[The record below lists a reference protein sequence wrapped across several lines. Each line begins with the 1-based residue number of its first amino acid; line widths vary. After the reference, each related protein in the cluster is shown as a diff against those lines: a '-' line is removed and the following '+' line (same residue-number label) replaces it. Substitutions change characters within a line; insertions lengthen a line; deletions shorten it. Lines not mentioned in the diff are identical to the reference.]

1 MTDYRFKITPDFI
14 DHNSEG
20 SLDTSIHNGASIQRT
35 GFIEVYNGTDR
46 KIVVVN
52 DNDTF
57 NDAMQSPS
65 YVLTPIVVTNSAE
78 GGYMA
83 NMTVYGTVVSEGS
96 SSVIEYGWVWSYD
109 ENPTTDDNKVTSGTG
124 SFTGSY
130 HSASS
135 PSSMEPGEPIYV
147 RAYARNAYGT
157 SYGSQLIGEAYL
169 CFVEGT
175 MVTLS
180 SGDQKP
186 IEQVTYDDSL
196 LVWNFDEGKFDESKP
211 LWICNPFYLPNHRMM
226 KFSDGSKLSVASFD
240 IGHRIF
246 NMQSNRF
253 TNLNSP
259 ETPFGTETLTD
270 SGKTVALIGD
280 ELILK
285 KCRFYNII
293 THKHINIFA
302 NGLLTSCK
310 LNNIYNIENMKYI
323 KDERRLRGI
332 EEFGVC
338 NEVYEGLR
346 LAEQPDYL
354 GLKAKAKLI
363 SNSLKRLCKV
373 A

>member
-1 MTDYRFKITPDFI
+1 MTDYKFKITPNFI

-20 SLDTSIHNGASIQRT
+20 SLDTSLHNGVSIQRT
-35 GFIEVYNGTDR
+35 GFIEVFNGTDR
-46 KIVVVN
+46 KIVAVK
-52 DNDTF
+52 DNETF
-57 NDAMQSPS
+57 NNVMEAPS
-65 YVLTPIVVTNSAE
+65 YVLTPVVTTDSAE
-78 GGYMA
+78 GGYVA
-83 NMTVYGTVVSEGS
+83 NMTVYGTIVSQGS
-96 SSVIEYGWVWSYD
+96 SPVSEYGWVWSYS
-109 ENPTTDDNKVTSGTG
+109 ENPTTSDNKVITG
-124 SFTGSY
+124 SDSFIGAY
-130 HSASS
+130 NSASS
-135 PSSMEPGEPIYV
+135 PSSMDPGEPIYV
-147 RAYARNAYGT
+147 KAYATNSHGT

-180 SGDQKP
+180 TGDQKP

-196 LVWNFDEGKFDESKP
+196 LVWNFDEGKFDKSRP
-211 LWICNPFYLPNHRMM
+211 LWICNPFYLPSHRMM
-226 KFSDGSKLSVASFD
+226 KFSDGSELSVASFD

-259 ETPFGTETLTD
+259 ETPLGTETLTD
-270 SGKTVALIGD
+270 CGKTVTLIGD
-280 ELILK
+280 ELVLNK
-285 KCRFYNII
+285 SKFYNII
-293 THKHINIFA
+293 THRHINIFA

-310 LNNIYNIENMKYI
+310 LNNIYNIENMKYV
-323 KDERRLRGI
+323 KDERKLRTI

-363 SNSLKRLCKV
+363 SNSLNRLCKV